1 MIIPIGPMNIV
12 CGRVSVSATNQITDT
27 KTKHKGMGTVD
38 LNNF

>member
-1 MIIPIGPMNIV
+1 MIIPIGAMNIV
-12 CGRVSVSATNQITDT
+12 CGRVSVSATSQITDT